1 MTDVRPGSRRIVVE
15 YDVETPLRDGTI
27 LRSTVYRPD
36 AADPHPALLTRTPY
50 GRDLAVASAYFNPTT
65 VAAAGFAVVAQD
77 VRGRFGSDGDFEPSV
92 NEADDGEDT
101 IAWLAAQPWCDGTVG
116 MWGRSYFSETQWRA
130 ALRRPP
136 ALKATA
142 TGFSAGGNADNG
154 AVIRGG
160 AIEFGSRFG
169 WGHASAVLA
178 QIARRHAGDQAGL
191 AASLDAYDEE
201 DRRQRSG
208 ELLRVLPLAALA
220 DEVDPWIAERIVPS
234 FGATPGDAS
243 SRLWDEPTAGG
254 PFDLA
259 TLHIGGWYD
268 IFLVTTLQQYRA
280 QLDAAR
286 AGRCPRPRLVIGPW
300 THIDQTGRHP
310 DRSFGMAAGAA
321 SVGGYGDLSSLH
333 ARWFGDVLR
342 DRDPDEGSLAGVP
355 AVLLFVMGEDAWRGY
370 DELPDFGWQ
379 RVLLGPGLTLIADE
393 DAAAASGGGAES
405 FVSDPADPV
414 PTVGGSTMMASGFP
428 AGAADQRGI
437 EARDDVLCFTSGPL
451 REPLETIGG
460 VRAHLALEAEA
471 PDVDVVVRVT
481 RVTPDGASI
490 TLCDGITRAS
500 WRDSYAGDGLFEP
513 GHERRLVE
521 PGEPFTV
528 DVTLWA
534 TACVFAPGDRL
545 RVHVAGSSFP
555 RWDRN
560 PQTGGTTYD
569 SADVRAA
576 RVTVRTGGESWIEF
590 QAPEGLR
597 G

>member
-1 MTDVRPGSRRIVVE
+1 
-15 YDVETPLRDGTI
+15 
-27 LRSTVYRPD
+27 
-36 AADPHPALLTRTPY
+36 
-50 GRDLAVASAYFNPTT
+50 
-65 VAAAGFAVVAQD
+65 
-77 VRGRFGSDGDFEPSV
+77 
-92 NEADDGEDT
+92 
-101 IAWLAAQPWCDGTVG
+101 
-116 MWGRSYFSETQWRA
+116 
-130 ALRRPP
+130 
-136 ALKATA
+136 
-142 TGFSAGGNADNG
+142 
-154 AVIRGG
+154 
-160 AIEFGSRFG
+160 
-169 WGHASAVLA
+169 
-178 QIARRHAGDQAGL
+178 
-191 AASLDAYDEE
+191 
-201 DRRQRSG
+201 
-208 ELLRVLPLAALA
+208 
-220 DEVDPWIAERIVPS
+220 
-234 FGATPGDAS
+234 
-243 SRLWDEPTAGG
+243 
-254 PFDLA
+254 
-259 TLHIGGWYD
+259 
-268 IFLVTTLQQYRA
+268 
-280 QLDAAR
+280 
-286 AGRCPRPRLVIGPW
+286 
-300 THIDQTGRHP
+300 
-310 DRSFGMAAGAA
+310 
-321 SVGGYGDLSSLH
+321 
-333 ARWFGDVLR
+333 
-342 DRDPDEGSLAGVP
+342 
-355 AVLLFVMGEDAWRGY
+355 
-370 DELPDFGWQ
+370 
-379 RVLLGPGLTLIADE
+379 
-393 DAAAASGGGAES
+393 
-405 FVSDPADPV
+405 
-414 PTVGGSTMMASGFP
+414 MMASGFP

-451 REPLETIGG
+451 REPLEMIGG